1 MENKMRNQMEKEPM
15 FNTPDYEA
23 LEYLFNTV
31 YKHIVTSSILADT
44 YIRDND
50 CELAKEVKE
59 KQPYSIIS
67 LMQIKN
73 FIVATHDSHLV
84 DPDNGCDDC
93 AYLSMDTDG
102 IINVCP
108 ECAEER
114 T

>member
-1 MENKMRNQMEKEPM
+1 MKKEQM

-44 YIRDND
+44 YIKDND

-73 FIVATHDSHLV
+73 FIIENTPTD
-84 DPDNGCDDC
+84 GCDDC
-93 AYLSMDTDG
+93 AYLSMDTDAVV
-102 IINVCP
+102 NVCP

>member
-1 MENKMRNQMEKEPM
+1 MEKENQMKKEQM

-23 LEYLFNTV
+23 LDYLFNTV
-31 YKHIVTSSILADT
+31 YKQMISCNILCDT
-44 YIRDND
+44 YIREYD
-50 CELAKEVKE
+50 CELAKETKE
-59 KQPYSIIS
+59 SNPFSIIS

-73 FIVATHDSHLV
+73 FIVTNTPTD
-84 DPDNGCDDC
+84 GCDDC

-102 IINVCP
+102 VVNVCP

>member
-1 MENKMRNQMEKEPM
+1 MKWKRINEMKKESM

-73 FIVATHDSHLV
+73 FIVTNTPTD
-84 DPDNGCDDC
+84 GCDDR
-93 AYLSMDTDG
+93 AYLSMDTDAAV
-102 IINVCP
+102 NVCP

>member
-1 MENKMRNQMEKEPM
+1 MKMKLENM
-15 FNTPDYEA
+15 FNTPDCEA
-23 LEYLFNTV
+23 LDYLFNTV

-50 CELAKEVKE
+50 CELAKDVKE

-73 FIVATHDSHLV
+73 FIVTNTPTD
-84 DPDNGCDDC
+84 GCDDC
-93 AYLSMDTDG
+93 AYLSMDTDAVV
-102 IINVCP
+102 NVCP
-108 ECAEER
+108 ECAGER

>member
-1 MENKMRNQMEKEPM
+1 MEKEPM

-31 YKHIVTSSILADT
+31 YKHIVTSSILADK

-50 CELAKEVKE
+50 CELAKEVRE
-59 KQPYSIIS
+59 KAPYSIIS

-73 FIVATHDSHLV
+73 FIVTNTPTD
-84 DPDNGCDDC
+84 GCDDC
-93 AYLSMDTDG
+93 AYLSMDTDAVV
-102 IINVCP
+102 NVCP